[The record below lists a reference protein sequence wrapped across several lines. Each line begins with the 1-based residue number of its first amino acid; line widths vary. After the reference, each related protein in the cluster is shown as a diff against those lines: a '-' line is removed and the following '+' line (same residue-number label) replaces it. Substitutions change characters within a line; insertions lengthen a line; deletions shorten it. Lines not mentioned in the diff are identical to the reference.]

1 MDRHSI
7 ENTKTPMKFI
17 KYNLLVKNHETF
29 SHRSICSYWGGVK
42 LGHPKARVY
51 HFSGD
56 YTE

>member
-1 MDRHSI
+1 
-7 ENTKTPMKFI
+7 MKYFPI
-17 KYNLLVKNHETF
+17 DQYVH
-29 SHRSICSYWGGVK
+29 IGGGGGIK